1 MTNPSEPIE
10 AQIDHP
16 EFWQPLR
23 AGHTSQHALA
33 VDPQSVRARWRT
45 RTRHRRRLRGVAIG
59 VSSVAILV
67 AAWSIRARQIAD
79 PVPEPRGRV
88 AQTQKKAMT
97 PAATGRDA
105 VAKLR
110 DEIEALRTQ
119 IVLLELERSR
129 RELAQQQ
136 FQNRLQRVAAA
147 QRRAA
152 MQWIVDEADPPQ
164 PDGFE

>member
-1 MTNPSEPIE
+1 
-10 AQIDHP
+10 
-16 EFWQPLR
+16 
-23 AGHTSQHALA
+23 
-33 VDPQSVRARWRT
+33 
-45 RTRHRRRLRGVAIG
+45 
-59 VSSVAILV
+59 
-67 AAWSIRARQIAD
+67 
-79 PVPEPRGRV
+79 
-88 AQTQKKAMT
+88 
-97 PAATGRDA
+97 